1 VGGFGGKASLGPFVE
16 PVTCFATWF
25 FGENQMKL
33 MLMAC
38 IFFAGVYLG
47 LNTDPDGEL
56 ARVVEQ
62 VQTLIHGE
70 PEW

>member
-1 VGGFGGKASLGPFVE
+1 
-16 PVTCFATWF
+16 
-25 FGENQMKL
+25 MKL

-38 IFFAGVYLG
+38 IFFAGMYLG

-56 ARVVEQ
+56 ARMVEQ
-62 VQTLIHGE
+62 IQMLIQGE

>member
-1 VGGFGGKASLGPFVE
+1 
-16 PVTCFATWF
+16 
-25 FGENQMKL
+25 MKL